1 MEIGKGVLD
10 KGDEEHGCLSDDER
24 EEQRDSELKVRAE
37 SDEVLRRRKVARD
50 ELGVPERM
58 EISKKSPGMMADMEL
73 SEPRGTI
80 LERSTLTMG

>member
-10 KGDEEHGCLSDDER
+10 KVDEEHGCLSDDEC
-24 EEQRDSELKVRAE
+24 EEQRDSELKV
-37 SDEVLRRRKVARD
+37 
-50 ELGVPERM
+50 RM

-73 SEPRGTI
+73 SEPRETI